1 MENLRKNLS
10 SSAAGAVGAVS
21 GAIPL
26 AACSGASCATCL
38 GCIGIGAGVLAL
50 LIINNYLGRS
60 TDHGMAETGR

>member
-1 MENLRKNLS
+1 MANLRKSLS

-38 GCIGIGAGVLAL
+38 GCVGVGAGVLAL
-50 LIINNYLGRS
+50 LIMKKYMTRS
-60 TDHGMAETGR
+60 NDHGMAETGR

>member
-26 AACSGASCATCL
+26 AVCSGASCAACL
-38 GCIGIGAGVLAL
+38 GCVGIGAGVLAL
-50 LIINNYLGRS
+50 LIMKKYLRRS